1 MKYKSIPVYDFK
13 ENVDLLV
20 RLGYSLEAIAAEAE
34 VSTETIRQI
43 RKGLKQRIH
52 SDTQMKLQVMVNKRQ
67 KK

>member
-20 RLGYSLEAIAAEAE
+20 KLGYSLEAIAAGAE

-43 RKGLKQRIH
+43 RKGLKERIH
-52 SDTQMKLQVMVNKRQ
+52 SDTQKRLQLMADKHL